1 MKKNI
6 LIITDSYPPEIRSAA
21 QLMKDLA
28 DGLYSRGYNVWVAT
42 SYPKYNLVVSENI
55 VWPKIK
61 DENGVKVLRI
71 KTLPHH
77 KVNFIIRGIAQL
89 LMFCIF

>member
-1 MKKNI
+1 MKNI

-28 DGLYSRGYNVWVAT
+28 DGLRDKGHNVFVAT
-42 SYPKYNLVVSENI
+42 AYPKHNLADSGNA
-55 VWPKIK
+55 VWPEIVN
-61 DENGVKVLRI
+61 ENGVKVLRI

-77 KVNFIIRGIAQL
+77 KVNFIVRGVAPNTY
-89 LMFCIF
+89 

>member
-28 DGLYSRGYNVWVAT
+28 NDLNNRDYNIWVAT
-42 SYPKYNLVVSENI
+42 SYPKYN
-55 VWPKIK
+55 
-61 DENGVKVLRI
+61 
-71 KTLPHH
+71 
-77 KVNFIIRGIAQL
+77 F
-89 LMFCIF
+89 